1 MTQYKKDMISALV
14 FLIIGIAVLISVPT
28 TISDKQITGIGPR
41 AFPNFVGV
49 CMVALSLILGI
60 STFVKQQKLVRAGK
74 AEKPRQVPAQ
84 ERKARLRN
92 ELRAVLAALICLVY
106 AWAFDKVSYFVST
119 FVLITALL
127 ALFRVKKLLSY
138 IVCYIGG
145 VVIWACFTYF
155 FSVRL
160 P

>member
-14 FLIIGIAVLISVPT
+14 FLLIGVAVLISVPA

-41 AFPNFVGV
+41 AFPYFVGG
-49 CMVALSLILGI
+49 CMVALSLVLGI
-60 STFVKQQKLVRAGK
+60 STYIKQQKLAKAGK
-74 AEKPRQVPAQ
+74 AEKCKEVSEAEKAQ
-84 ERKARLRN
+84 RLHN
-92 ELRAVLAALICLVY
+92 ELRAIGAALICFVY
-106 AWAFDKVSYFVST
+106 AWAFDKVSFFIST

-127 ALFRVKKLLSY
+127 ALFRVKKPLSY
-138 IVCYIGG
+138 LICYIGG
-145 VVIWACFTYF
+145 LVIWACFTYF